1 MKRNKT
7 GCLFSFIRNLYKQ
20 FINHWDHDLISE
32 IFFKVTICWPHK
44 TLSHCFLQ
52 SKFGLKLFLSAIDFS
67 YVPPCVYLDASIHI
81 FKQHDGVEYITSFRH
96 LVSEY
101 ISHTRGLAIVVI
113 YFKNLAH
120 MLISHQSE
128 TCTLC
133 NNLGQKIY
141 QYRVRHMPGRAFVS
155 YVLVTLLCLDK

>member
-1 MKRNKT
+1 MTLYQKF
-7 GCLFSFIRNLYKQ
+7 FSKLQYVGPIRPYHIVFYRANLAWSY
-20 FINHWDHDLISE
+20 
-32 IFFKVTICWPHK
+32 FFPLTC
-44 TLSHCFLQ
+44 
-52 SKFGLKLFLSAIDFS
+52 LSAIDFS
-67 YVPPCVYLDASIHI
+67 YVLPCVYLDAFIHI

-113 YFKNLAH
+113 YFKILAH
-120 MLISHQSE
+120 LLISHQSE

-133 NNLGQKIY
+133 NNLGQIIY
-141 QYRVRHMPGRAFVS
+141 QYRVRHMPGRAFFS